1 MGRGESSPLPFL
13 INDKVI
19 MRLRYLIFS
28 IVILTSAV
36 GCRNKIKQEPTGQ
49 RSEFIRPASVNFTQ
63 QDSSEILALVNHYV
77 DRMKQK
83 DYANAFGSLYYLSGR
98 DSVKPLSKND
108 CQKATE
114 VYSRL
119 PIHDC
124 SMVSFS
130 IKGKSENVVKVGLQ
144 LTSKGNIADGV
155 GVMYIGLRPVKM
167 GNKWYL
173 TFLDNDNLRV
183 KEMTNEK

>member
-1 MGRGESSPLPFL
+1 MGRGEISPLPFL
-13 INDKVI
+13 VNDKVI

-28 IVILTSAV
+28 VAILMCAV
-36 GCRNKIKQEPTGQ
+36 GCRNKIKQEPTSQ
-49 RSEFIRPASVNFTQ
+49 RSEYIRPASVNFTQ
-63 QDSSEILALVNHYV
+63 KDSSEILALVNHYV
-77 DRMKQK
+77 ERMKQK

-98 DSVKPLSKND
+98 DSVKPLTKTD
-108 CQKATE
+108 CQKAEE
-114 VYSRL
+114 VYRQL

-124 SMVSFS
+124 DMVSFS
-130 IKGKSENVVKVGLQ
+130 LKGNSENVVKVGLL
-144 LTSKGNIADGV
+144 LTSQGSIADGK

-173 TFLDNDNLRV
+173 TFLDNDNLRI

>member
-1 MGRGESSPLPFL
+1 
-13 INDKVI
+13 

-28 IVILTSAV
+28 VVVLIAAV

-49 RSEFIRPASVNFTQ
+49 RSEFIRPASVVFTQ
-63 QDSSEILALVNHYV
+63 QDSSQVLALVNHYV
-77 DRMKQK
+77 DRMKHN
-83 DYANAFGSLYYLSGR
+83 DYSNAFGGLYYLSGR
-98 DSVKPLSKND
+98 DSVKPLTRED
-108 CQKATE
+108 CKKAYE
-114 VYSRL
+114 VYSQL

-124 SMVSFS
+124 EMVSFS
-130 IKGKSENVVKVGLQ
+130 LKGNTENIVKVGLL
-144 LTSKGNIADGV
+144 LTSQGSIADGV

-173 TFLDNDNLRV
+173 TFLDNDNLRI

>member
-1 MGRGESSPLPFL
+1 MKF
-13 INDKVI
+13 
-19 MRLRYLIFS
+19 RYLIFS
-28 IVILTSAV
+28 AAILMSAV
-36 GCRNKIKQEPTGQ
+36 GCRNKMKQEPTGQ
-49 RSEFIRPASVNFTQ
+49 RSEFIRPASVVFSQN
-63 QDSSEILALVNHYV
+63 DSSEVLALVNHYV
-77 DRMKQK
+77 DRMKHK

-98 DSVKPLSKND
+98 DSVKPLSKDD

-114 VYSRL
+114 IYSRL

-124 SMVSFS
+124 SMISFS
-130 IKGKSENVVKVGLQ
+130 LKGNSENVVKVGLQ
-144 LTSKGNIADGV
+144 LTSQGSIADGT